1 MVNMSVFVTI
11 NPCASVSVGGL
22 LWGSVPLGGLLR
34 GGVSLGGS
42 RLIRAPSC
50 GSTLTNSK
58 AFVERPKRS
67 RLVHSLL
74 VKKLPILVD
83 LDEEVSVGMCNIEQG
98 VHLSCVFDL
107 IAQIRQSGSLTMLV
121 QQLAFIVQVF
131 DFDDDIL
138 LRLGQDTRFLPHGY
152 NLCVYP
158 AAS

>member
-1 MVNMSVFVTI
+1 MVNMSVFVKI

-22 LWGSVPLGGLLR
+22 LRGGVPLGGLLR
-34 GGVSLGGS
+34 GGGSLGGS
-42 RLIRAPSC
+42 RLIRGPSC
-50 GSTLTNSK
+50 GSALTNSK

-67 RLVHSLL
+67 RPVHSLL

-83 LDEEVSVGMCNIEQG
+83 LDEEVSVSVCNIEQ
-98 VHLSCVFDL
+98 
-107 IAQIRQSGSLTMLV
+107 GSLTMLV

-138 LRLGQDTRFLPHGY
+138 LRLGRDTRFLPHGY

-158 AAS
+158 VRCILNVHVFHSVIVH